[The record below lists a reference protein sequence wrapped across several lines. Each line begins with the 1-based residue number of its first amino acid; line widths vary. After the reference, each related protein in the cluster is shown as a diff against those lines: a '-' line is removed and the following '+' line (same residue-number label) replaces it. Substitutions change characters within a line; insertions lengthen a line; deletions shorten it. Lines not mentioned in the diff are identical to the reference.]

1 MANRL
6 RKTTRLDEVLRQD
19 SLAAYTR
26 AAGELARLDEIVGL
40 YLDTQLNRVVRVA
53 SYREGT
59 LTLATANSSAAGQLR
74 YLSRIHLQR
83 LRQHDEFCGL
93 LRIKVVSTPP
103 DPSSQERPAHP
114 LQRLSPETGSLL
126 RDLAESL
133 GQGEVSEALRR
144 LASHARMNGPS
155 GSPTRED
162 KATN

>member
-1 MANRL
+1 MTKRL
-6 RKTTRLDEVLRQD
+6 QKTTRLADVLQQD

-93 LRIKVVSTPP
+93 LRIKIVSTSPN
-103 DPSSQERPAHP
+103 PSDQEKPAKP
-114 LQRLSPETGSLL
+114 LQRLTPETGGLL
-126 RDLAESL
+126 RELAESL

-144 LASHARMNGPS
+144 LARHARMNGPS
-155 GSPTRED
+155 GSPTPD
-162 KATN
+162 KNTTD